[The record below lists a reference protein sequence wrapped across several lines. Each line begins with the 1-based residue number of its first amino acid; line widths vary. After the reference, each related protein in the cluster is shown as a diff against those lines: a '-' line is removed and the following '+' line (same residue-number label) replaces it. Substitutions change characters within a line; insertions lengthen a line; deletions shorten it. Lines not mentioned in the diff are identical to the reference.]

1 MTLSITLALIWL
13 VVVNL
18 RGMFPSKDNHWRFAY
33 FMIALGVPL
42 IGVIWYQHGFWLALV
57 FLLMAMWV
65 MRWPVIYLGRW
76 MRRKIGYTP
85 E

>member
-33 FMIALGVPL
+33 FMIVLGVPL

-76 MRRKIGYTP
+76 VRRKIGYTP